1 MKIGVGVEAGVTYHH
16 LTLVRNMGCRPGD
29 KFQIVHPLQRKE
41 RANHVLSHPL
51 GLFLGGSFDLAVDRE
66 AGMAPACDLL
76 HQGLRD
82 ELFPKEQGEDFA
94 LEELGHQAVL
104 ELSEM
109 MKRPLKVLA
118 SLGHQEVDSW
128 MMAGYGL

>member
-1 MKIGVGVEAGVTYHH
+1 MTFIVPPHWEQVT
-16 LTLVRNMGCRPGD
+16 
-29 KFQIVHPLQRKE
+29 
-41 RANHVLSHPL
+41 
-51 GLFLGGSFDLAVDRE
+51 
-66 AGMAPACDLL
+66 GMAPACDLL

-118 SLGHQEVDSW
+118 SLGHQEVDMGVEINFLSERLDDGHHPW
-128 MMAGYGL
+128 TKLSAGCGLVVDD